1 MNLSQLGEV
10 LISVKPNGKGDLM
23 DVRVVC
29 SARKED
35 IRAVTAPFESVDQF
49 VKRIKGMLTAMHQAE
64 PRHTAPV
71 NLPEADKP
79 LTWQEIKDGLK
90 DAVGMKK

>member
-29 SARKED
+29 ANRKED

-49 VKRIKGMLTAMHQAE
+49 VKRIKGMLSAMYNAE
-64 PRHTAPV
+64 PRNAAPV
-71 NLPEADKP
+71 TLPEADKP
-79 LTWQEIKDGLK
+79 TTWQEIKDGLK
-90 DAVGMKK
+90 DAVGIKK